1 MCMKQHRYPDSCMN
15 FQYDPTFPIRG
26 LYYDKKMGYLLK
38 LDFFHSVQPG
48 GCFFGRRRVD
58 A

>member
-1 MCMKQHRYPDSCMN
+1 MN

-48 GCFFGRRRVD
+48 GCFFGRRRVNT
-58 A
+58 